1 MKTSSQQ
8 RRAYTGP
15 VFFSLGFRPFFFGA
29 GLWAALAMALWV
41 VFLATG
47 SGIQSRM
54 SGVDW
59 HLHEFVF
66 GYTSAVIAGFLL
78 TAVPNWTGRM
88 PVTGLKVAAL
98 AGLWLAGRLAILF
111 SGVLPPLLAPAIDI
125 SFIAVLAF
133 IIGREIVAGKN
144 WRNLKVLI
152 ILGLLGLANVVF
164 HYESATSA
172 GFDGYGIRA
181 GVALIVMLIMV
192 VGGRIIPSF
201 SRNWLVRQPAGQL
214 SQPFDNIDKYI
225 VVISGV
231 ALLLWAFTPE
241 FVATRP
247 MAALAGVL
255 NLARLYRWAGW
266 RTLKEPLLA
275 ILHIGFFF
283 IPYGFLTIAAADL
296 LPGWSRAAAIPHAWT
311 TGAIGLVTLAMLTRT
326 SLGHSGRPLRA
337 TPAISG
343 IYAMVLLSVLTR
355 IAAEYFPGASALLH
369 IAASFWILGFAGF
382 ALYYLPMFFKPRA
395 QKAPN
400 LR

>member
-1 MKTSSQQ
+1 
-8 RRAYTGP
+8 
-15 VFFSLGFRPFFFGA
+15 
-29 GLWAALAMALWV
+29 
-41 VFLATG
+41 
-47 SGIQSRM
+47 
-54 SGVDW
+54 
-59 HLHEFVF
+59 
-66 GYTSAVIAGFLL
+66 
-78 TAVPNWTGRM
+78 
-88 PVTGLKVAAL
+88 
-98 AGLWLAGRLAILF
+98 
-111 SGVLPPLLAPAIDI
+111 
-125 SFIAVLAF
+125 VLAF

-152 ILGLLGLANVVF
+152 ILGLLGLANGMF
-164 HYESATSA
+164 HYEAATSA